1 MLHVS
6 RCAYAAH
13 IRIKGANKE
22 LLSIVFSCEKQAKN
36 GLTSGLGSFGLG
48 AGRRLGKQRLQ
59 GGQLLL
65 REYPC
70 RNIFQ
75 SLHCRHTTPAS
86 ISAVHLHTLP

>member
-13 IRIKGANKE
+13 IRIKGAKEE
-22 LLSIVFSCEKQAKN
+22 LLSIVFSCKKQAKS

-48 AGRRLGKQRLQ
+48 AGRRLGEQRLQ

-70 RNIFQ
+70 SNIFQ
-75 SLHCRHTTPAS
+75 SLHCPVT
-86 ISAVHLHTLP
+86 V